1 MMRRSGA
8 AFGFIFLVAL
18 LTATGWILSAFKL
31 LRYEWL
37 ALLPG
42 SAGAIWIACRT
53 AGSWA
58 DLRGQLKESLA
69 FWPTLL
75 LGGIILIAALSYPP
89 TMLDSLVYR
98 LPRLLLWNQFGE
110 VHYIPTAEDRL
121 NYLSH
126 VWCLCTLPV
135 VQLGGIRLAWLWNF
149 VAWVVCLEIF
159 YSWAIPLSDTPRKAR
174 QLSFLAGS
182 STFAVLQ
189 ASSTA
194 NDLLA
199 ATLIL
204 SSLYFITLYES
215 KPAGGLIGWALVAV
229 SLAAGVKANFTTL
242 GLPFLLWFFLAH
254 SRPWKQFPWRWA
266 PLLAL
271 LLMLCSP
278 LPSFLINLKHFGSI
292 VGMVN
297 DKSYCA
303 HGPLTNI
310 GLGTVMLIWQNL
322 QPCVNPLGLVLDKPL
337 ANAVANSGINEWAP
351 RFNLRMGPVCMVDGA
366 SLGLLTTVLII
377 VGIVAA
383 LRRNP
388 KAAKSWPVWALA
400 GSALALYIAT
410 SRVLPAAIGR
420 SSAGFLYVAFPL
432 ALAGWAT
439 LSARLLRAAT
449 LLSLLGCMTGLM
461 MTPERPLWPVG
472 WARATA
478 ERLGHPAIAR
488 NLLLYQQVAERR
500 IAGSDLLNA
509 VPSEETRLV
518 ALVADDHPLLTLFW
532 PPRHFQ
538 VELLDDDTTLEA
550 FRRMNVSTV
559 LTSGAAN
566 YCFPEICRYLEQSGD
581 YEKVLSHDYISKL
594 ALGPETWSLYHRKAT
609 ALKSPDQTTPPAHPQ
624 TAVTLK

>member
-8 AFGFIFLVAL
+8 AFGFVFLVAL
-18 LTATGWILSAFKL
+18 LTVAGWSLSAFKL

-42 SAGAIWIACRT
+42 ITGALWIACRT
-53 AGSWA
+53 AGSWTE
-58 DLRGQLKESLA
+58 LRRQLGESLA

-75 LGGIILIAALSYPP
+75 LGGIILVSAASYPP

-98 LPRLLLWNQFGE
+98 LPRMLLWNQFGE

-135 VQLGGIRLAWLWNF
+135 VQLGGIRLAWVWNF
-149 VAWVVCLEIF
+149 VSWVICLEIF
-159 YSWAIPLSDTPRKAR
+159 HCWATPLCDTPRKAR

-204 SSLYFITLYES
+204 ASLYFIVLYEA
-215 KPAGGLIGWALVAV
+215 KPASGLIGWALVSL

-242 GLPFLLWFFLAH
+242 GLPFVLWFFLAR
-254 SRPWKQFPWRWA
+254 SRPWKVFHWQWA

-271 LLMLCSP
+271 LLLLCSP

-292 VGMVN
+292 AGMVN
-297 DKSYCA
+297 DKTFCG
-303 HGPLTNI
+303 HGPLTNDLFAAI
-310 GLGTVMLIWQNL
+310 MLFWQNL

-337 ANAVANSGINEWAP
+337 AAAVAHSGINELAP
-351 RFNLRMGPVCMVDGA
+351 RFNLRMGPVSMVDGA
-366 SLGLLTTVLII
+366 SLGLLTAALIATGMVL
-377 VGIVAA
+377 G

-388 KAAKSWPVWALA
+388 KVAKSWPIWALA
-400 GSALALYIAT
+400 GGMLALFIAAGK
-410 SRVLPAAIGR
+410 VLPAAIGR
-420 SSAGFLYVAFPL
+420 SSAGFLYLAFPL
-432 ALAGWAT
+432 ALVGWAT
-439 LSARLLRAAT
+439 CSARHLRMAT
-449 LLSLLGCMTGLM
+449 LLSLSGCVIALV

-472 WARATA
+472 WVRATA
-478 ERLGHPAIAR
+478 ERLGHPAIAH
-488 NLLLYQQVAERR
+488 NLQIYQQVAERR
-500 IAGSDLLNA
+500 KAGSDLMDA
-509 VPSEETRLV
+509 VPASETRLV
-518 ALVADDHPLLTLFW
+518 ALVADDHPLLTLLW

-538 VELLDDDTTLEA
+538 VELLDDDTTLDS
-550 FRRMNVSTV
+550 FKKLNTTTV

-566 YCFPEICRYLEQSGD
+566 HSFPEICRYLEQSGD
-581 YEKVLSHDYISKL
+581 YERVLTHDYISKL
-594 ALGPETWSLYHRKAT
+594 TLGPETWSLYRRKVPAP
-609 ALKSPDQTTPPAHPQ
+609 KQPDQAPSPTRPQ